1 MSASGAKI
9 MEPPV
14 NTVPKPNRST
24 GSQPLQE
31 TYPCLSGFLIKFAH
45 HDYRIDPKSS
55 AIFGKHNA

>member
-1 MSASGAKI
+1 

-31 TYPCLSGFLIKFAH
+31 TYPYLSGFLIKFAH